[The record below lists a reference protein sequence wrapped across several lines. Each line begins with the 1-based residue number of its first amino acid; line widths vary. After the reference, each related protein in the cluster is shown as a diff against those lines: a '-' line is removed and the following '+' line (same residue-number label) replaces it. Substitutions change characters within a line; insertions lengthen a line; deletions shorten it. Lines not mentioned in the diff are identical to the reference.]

1 MSEPGAPRP
10 RFDNLSDWLDWQ
22 ERFHIRPIDLGLERV
37 GRVADL
43 MGLRP
48 ASAPVITV
56 GGTNGKGSTVAFLE
70 AIYRAAGYRVGV
82 YTSPHL
88 LRYNERIRLQGEPV
102 GDGPLCEAFA
112 AIDRARDNISLSYFE
127 FGTLAALWLFRRES
141 MDVILLEV
149 GLGGRLDAVNI
160 LDAHVAV
167 VTSVGIDH
175 QSWLG
180 EDREAI
186 GFEKAGIFRGEQPA
200 VCGDM
205 DPPRRLLEHA
215 ASLDTPLAL
224 AGSDFHAG
232 PVAEN
237 GVWDYHGMGMTLT
250 ALPPPGLA
258 GSVQRGNAATAITAA
273 LLLEDQVPLTE
284 RAVRE
289 GIAQARLAGR
299 YQCLQQDPA
308 VWVDVAHNP
317 QGARILGGHLADEPV
332 KGRTLAVMAV
342 MADKDVPGIL
352 EPLRSLVDAWY
363 LGALDVPRALAP
375 EELAVHLEG
384 AAPVQIQASV
394 AEACE
399 AALLQA
405 SPGDRIIVFGSFH
418 TVAAVLQAPF
428 PWADAPLKSA

>member
-1 MSEPGAPRP
+1 MSETDVPPP
-10 RFDNLSDWLDWQ
+10 RFDSLADWLDWQ
-22 ERFHIRPIDLGLERV
+22 ERFHIRPIDLGLDRV

-88 LRYNERIRLQGEPV
+88 LRYNERIRLAGVPV
-102 GDGPLCEAFA
+102 EDGLLCEAFA
-112 AIDRARDNISLSYFE
+112 AVDRARDTISLSYFE
-127 FGTLAALWLFRRES
+127 FGTLAALWLFRRQA

-186 GFEKAGIFRGEQPA
+186 GFEKAGIFRSEQPA

-205 DPPRRLLEHA
+205 NPPSRLLEHA
-215 ASLDTPLAL
+215 ANLNTPLAL
-224 AGSDFHAG
+224 AGSDFHVG
-232 PVAEN
+232 PVSDD
-237 GVWDYHGMGMTLT
+237 GVWDYHGMGMTLPS
-250 ALPPPGLA
+250 LPPPGLA
-258 GSVQRGNAATAITAA
+258 GSIQRGNAATALTAA

-284 RAVRE
+284 QAVRE
-289 GIAQARLAGR
+289 GIAQAQLMGR
-299 YQCLQQDPA
+299 YQCLRQAPA

-317 QGARILGGHLADEPV
+317 QGACTLGAHLADAPV
-332 KGRTLAVMAV
+332 EGRTLAVMAV

-352 EPLRSLVDAWY
+352 EPLRPLMDAWY
-363 LGALDVPRALAP
+363 LGALDLPRALAP
-375 EELAVHLEG
+375 EALAAHLEG
-384 AAPVQIQASV
+384 EAPVHIASSV
-394 AEACE
+394 VEACQ

-405 SPGDRIIVFGSFH
+405 GPADRIIVFGSFH

-428 PWADAPLKSA
+428 PWVDTTLKSA